1 VSSCNGVLSCDYSPL
16 PVSVCFHDAQSQ
28 QFFQLMGCCGSH
40 GNSDVHGH
48 DLSEKFGFRS
58 VSQCECMFGN
68 VTVHA

>member
-1 VSSCNGVLSCDYSPL
+1 MPFEHSKVCVSSCNGV
-16 PVSVCFHDAQSQ
+16 
-28 QFFQLMGCCGSH
+28 CGSH